1 MSSKAGRTAKPVL
14 VQPVIDPALDQAKL
28 DGAMVAMREES
39 AEQREQ
45 ETIQLAQA
53 CQAVGGALM
62 ARLHKNFSHAAEV
75 SMFLQVRDLPL
86 AVIRRIPIQKIHAT
100 AGNNASSTEGDGEK
114 IHATAGNLDE
124 FCRLVFDR
132 SYNAMLEEAQNL
144 SALGDQA
151 YESAAR
157 LKLSRNSL
165 RVTRALPPEK
175 LEIVRTAIGNG
186 NTKAE
191 VLSVIEDLAEKV
203 QQAEAATAEAKAEL
217 KAAEEVAAGKSK
229 TIDKLQRDLKRIEKL
244 PPDQQL
250 ANLKKEATAMA
261 DDAEGA
267 ILGSLRQ
274 ALVTVSN
281 HGEERGLHDVFLAG
295 LVGQVQAQL
304 NALRKEFNLPDVSTA
319 QEQKLLAEMEQWD
332 K

>member
-1 MSSKAGRTAKPVL
+1 MSSKAGRKAKDIV

-28 DGAMVAMREES
+28 EGAMVAMRDQAQEGQAELADLAMGIGALQAFDLMGKFAAASQVATFKRIRESKQINRLAIRKPDGGVAICDSMREACPLLFGRSYDTMLREEES
-39 AEQREQ
+39 YN
-45 ETIQLAQA
+45 L
-53 CQAVGGALM
+53 L
-62 ARLHKNFSHAAEV
+62 
-75 SMFLQVRDLPL
+75 
-86 AVIRRIPIQKIHAT
+86 
-100 AGNNASSTEGDGEK
+100 GE
-114 IHATAGNLDE
+114 
-124 FCRLVFDR
+124 
-132 SYNAMLEEAQNL
+132 
-144 SALGDQA
+144 QA
-151 YESAAR
+151 YEIASRLGLNRSA
-157 LKLSRNSL
+157 L
-165 RVTRALPPEK
+165 RAARALPPEK

-203 QQAEAATAEAKAEL
+203 QQAEAETAEAKAEL
-217 KAAEEVAAGKSK
+217 KASEEVAAAKSK

>member
-1 MSSKAGRTAKPVL
+1 MSSKAGRTAKPVI

-28 DGAMVAMREES
+28 DGAIVAMREES
-39 AEQREQ
+39 IEQREQ
-45 ETIQLAQA
+45 EAMQLAQA

-75 SMFLQVRDLPL
+75 TMFLRVRDLPL
-86 AVIRRIPIQKIHAT
+86 ALLRRIPIPEFADASANFVAT
-100 AGNNASSTEGDGEK
+100 PKDGVEK
-114 IHATAGNLDE
+114 IADTSANLDD
-124 FCRLVFDR
+124 FCRRVFGR
-132 SYNAMLEEAQNL
+132 SATTMREEAQNFHV
-144 SALGDQA
+144 LGEQS
-151 YESAAR
+151 YEAAAR
-157 LKLSRNSL
+157 LGISKGTL

-203 QQAEAATAEAKAEL
+203 QQAEAETAEAKAEL
-217 KAAEEVAAGKSK
+217 KASEEVAAAKSK

-261 DDAEGA
+261 DDAEAA